1 MAVLRRLALIVVLG
15 VLGGTLALPT
25 VTHADEGQ
33 TYLVANGDTLIGI
46 ASKSG
51 IRLSDLLRANDLR
64 LTSLILPG
72 QRLDI
77 PSSSSAASTSTPS
90 TNTAASSPTPTAHSG
105 STHVVKWGDTLS
117 GIARRNGVALSA
129 LLNANQLSLSS
140 LIVPG
145 MKLSL
150 PNGATTPS
158 PTPVPAPSPST
169 SSSGSGATYVVRA
182 GDTLS
187 GIAGRHGVS
196 LKSLLDINGMSTTS
210 LIVPGMRVA
219 LPGGST
225 KPTVAA
231 ASAPDQPSTATGVA
245 AVVNYALAQ
254 VGKPY
259 RFFTKGPDAFDCSG
273 LTLAAYAR
281 IGVNLV
287 HYSAWQA
294 RQGTDVDFLTEP
306 IRPGD
311 LVFQARRGSETI
323 NHVGMAVTS
332 TTWIQAIG
340 TGYPVKV
347 GPMPTKNTIVA
358 VRRFVEAG

>member
-1 MAVLRRLALIVVLG
+1 MAVFRRLALIVVLG
-15 VLGGTLALPT
+15 VLGGTMALPT
-25 VTHADEGQ
+25 VTHADESQ
-33 TYLVANGDTLIGI
+33 TYVVASGDTLIGI

-51 IRLSDLLRANDLR
+51 IQLSDLLRANDLG

-77 PSSSSAASTSTPS
+77 PTSSSATSTATPS
-90 TNTAASSPTPTAHSG
+90 TNTTASRPAPTAHSG

-117 GIARRNGVALSA
+117 GIARHNGVALSA

-140 LIVPG
+140 LIMPG

-150 PNGATTPS
+150 SNGATTTTS
-158 PTPVPAPSPST
+158 SPSPSPSLSP

-187 GIAGRHGVS
+187 GIARRHGVS
-196 LKSLLDINGMSTTS
+196 LKSLLDVNGMSTTS

-225 KPTVAA
+225 EPTVAA
-231 ASAPDQPSTATGVA
+231 ASAPDEPTTATGVA

-273 LTLAAYAR
+273 LTLAAYEQV
-281 IGVNLV
+281 GVNLV

-294 RQGTDVDFLTEP
+294 RQGADVDFLNEP

-311 LVFQARRGSETI
+311 LVFLARGGSESI

-332 TTWIQAIG
+332 TTWIQARA

-347 GPMPTKNTIVA
+347 GPMPTKNTIVT
-358 VRRFVEAG
+358 VRRFIETG

>member
-1 MAVLRRLALIVVLG
+1 
-15 VLGGTLALPT
+15 
-25 VTHADEGQ
+25 
-33 TYLVANGDTLIGI
+33 
-46 ASKSG
+46 
-51 IRLSDLLRANDLR
+51 
-64 LTSLILPG
+64 
-72 QRLDI
+72 
-77 PSSSSAASTSTPS
+77 
-90 TNTAASSPTPTAHSG
+90 
-105 STHVVKWGDTLS
+105 
-117 GIARRNGVALSA
+117 
-129 LLNANQLSLSS
+129 
-140 LIVPG
+140 
-145 MKLSL
+145 
-150 PNGATTPS
+150 
-158 PTPVPAPSPST
+158 
-169 SSSGSGATYVVRA
+169 
-182 GDTLS
+182 
-187 GIAGRHGVS
+187 
-196 LKSLLDINGMSTTS
+196 
-210 LIVPGMRVA
+210 MRVA

-225 KPTVAA
+225 KPTDAA
-231 ASAPDQPSTATGVA
+231 ASEPGQPSTATGVA

-273 LTLAAYAR
+273 LTLAAYER

-294 RQGTDVDFLTEP
+294 RQGTGVDFLNEP